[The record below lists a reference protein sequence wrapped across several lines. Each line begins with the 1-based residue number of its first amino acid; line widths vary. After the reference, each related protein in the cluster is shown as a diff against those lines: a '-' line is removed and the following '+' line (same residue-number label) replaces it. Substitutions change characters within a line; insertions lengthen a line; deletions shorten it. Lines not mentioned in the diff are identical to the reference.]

1 MDQSLFQVG
10 DSSVQGRENIIVFG
24 VGGGGGNALNHIIES
39 GVEGVDFVAA
49 NTDKKAL
56 DLNKASNKIILGE
69 KLTRGLGA
77 GANPAVGQDAAKESM
92 DRIKDYITGADMIFV
107 TAGMG
112 GGTGTGA
119 APVIAEAAKEMGILV
134 VGVVTLP
141 FSFEMQ
147 KRLKTAQ
154 GGIENL
160 RKNVDALLVVE
171 NDRLLQI
178 ADDKLRIVDAYKM
191 VDEVLRQA
199 VQGVTDLIT
208 KPGFINLDFAD
219 IKTIMTNAGSAIMGI
234 GVGNGDNRAEDA
246 ARSAIKSPLMSVPME
261 GAKGILLNVT
271 TGEEFTLHEMN
282 KTAEVIKATADPD
295 ANVIWGHV
303 IDPDIGDSMRVTL
316 IATGFPEG
324 KVKPN
329 VVKQPNINTNTN
341 ASFNANA
348 NQVPPVQL
356 QQEEPMPP
364 RQATHGVRPPQQV
377 VRPQQGMGGGMTDRA
392 PVRSFYRPATR
403 TPSTLNDGF
412 EESRLQTPNDDRD
425 ASHGLPRMN
434 YDQPAIYRR
443 SFKN

>member
-1 MDQSLFQVG
+1 MDQSLFQVS

-56 DLNKASNKIILGE
+56 DLNKAPNKIILGE

-77 GANPAVGQDAAKESM
+77 GANPTVGQDAAKESM
-92 DRIKDYITGADMIFV
+92 DRIKDSITGADMIFV

-154 GGIENL
+154 SGIENL

-178 ADDKLRIVDAYKM
+178 ADDKLKIVDAYKM

-219 IKTIMTNAGSAIMGI
+219 IKAIMTNAGSAIMGI

-303 IDPDIGDSMRVTL
+303 IDPDIGDSIRVTL

-324 KVKPN
+324 KVKPVSKPAVN
-329 VVKQPNINTNTN
+329 AGAAGINTGRGQQRMDLQYEDEPQPAATR
-341 ASFNANA
+341 
-348 NQVPPVQL
+348 QIPRGVRVPQPL
-356 QQEEPMPP
+356 QQTGRQNDQQQITTPP
-364 RQATHGVRPPQQV
+364 KRTLYHPAN
-377 VRPQQGMGGGMTDRA
+377 RA
-392 PVRSFYRPATR
+392 QTI
-403 TPSTLNDGF
+403 NEGF
-412 EESRLQTPNDDRD
+412 EESRLQTPNDERD

-443 SFKN
+443 TFKS

>member
-1 MDQSLFQVG
+1 MDQSLFQVS

-56 DLNKASNKIILGE
+56 DLNKAPNKIILGE

-77 GANPAVGQDAAKESM
+77 GANPTVGQDAAKESM

-154 GGIENL
+154 SGIENL

-178 ADDKLRIVDAYKM
+178 ADDKLKIVDAYKM

-219 IKTIMTNAGSAIMGI
+219 IKAIMTNAGSAIMGI

-303 IDPDIGDSMRVTL
+303 IDPDIGDSIRVTL

-324 KVKPN
+324 KVKPMSKPAVN
-329 VVKQPNINTNTN
+329 AGAAGINTGRGQQRMDLQYEDEPQPAATR
-341 ASFNANA
+341 
-348 NQVPPVQL
+348 QIPRGVRVPQPL
-356 QQEEPMPP
+356 QQTGRQNDQQQITTPP
-364 RQATHGVRPPQQV
+364 R
-377 VRPQQGMGGGMTDRA
+377 
-392 PVRSFYRPATR
+392 R
-403 TPSTLNDGF
+403 TIYNPSNRTQTINEGF
-412 EESRLQTPNDDRD
+412 EESRLQTPNDERD

-443 SFKN
+443 TFKS

>member
-1 MDQSLFQVG
+1 MDQNLFQVS

-56 DLNKASNKIILGE
+56 DLNKAPNKIILGE

-77 GANPAVGQDAAKESM
+77 GANPTVGQDAAKESM

-154 GGIENL
+154 SGIENL

-178 ADDKLRIVDAYKM
+178 ADDKLKIVDAYKM

-219 IKTIMTNAGSAIMGI
+219 IKAIMTNAGSAIMGI

-303 IDPDIGDSMRVTL
+303 IDPDIGDSIRVTL

-324 KVKPN
+324 KVKPVSKPAVN
-329 VVKQPNINTNTN
+329 AGAAGINTGRGQQRMDLQYEDEPQPAATR
-341 ASFNANA
+341 
-348 NQVPPVQL
+348 QIPRGVRVPQPL
-356 QQEEPMPP
+356 QQTGRQNDQQQITTPP
-364 RQATHGVRPPQQV
+364 RRTI
-377 VRPQQGMGGGMTDRA
+377 
-392 PVRSFYRPATR
+392 YNPANR
-403 TPSTLNDGF
+403 TQTINEGF
-412 EESRLQTPNDDRD
+412 EESRLQTPNDERD

-443 SFKN
+443 TFKS

>member
-1 MDQSLFQVG
+1 MDQSLFQVS

-56 DLNKASNKIILGE
+56 DLNKAPNKIILGE

-77 GANPAVGQDAAKESM
+77 GANPTVGQDAAKESM

-154 GGIENL
+154 SGIENL

-178 ADDKLRIVDAYKM
+178 ADDKLKIVDAYKM

-219 IKTIMTNAGSAIMGI
+219 IKAIMTNAGSAIMGI

-303 IDPDIGDSMRVTL
+303 IDPDIGDSIRVTL

-324 KVKPN
+324 KVKPVSKPAVN
-329 VVKQPNINTNTN
+329 AGAAGINTGRGQQRMDLQYEDEPQT
-341 ASFNANA
+341 AATR
-348 NQVPPVQL
+348 QIPRGVRVPQPL
-356 QQEEPMPP
+356 QQTGRQNDQQQITTPP
-364 RQATHGVRPPQQV
+364 RRTI
-377 VRPQQGMGGGMTDRA
+377 
-392 PVRSFYRPATR
+392 YNPANR
-403 TPSTLNDGF
+403 TQTINEGF
-412 EESRLQTPNDDRD
+412 EESRLQTPNDERD

-443 SFKN
+443 TFKS